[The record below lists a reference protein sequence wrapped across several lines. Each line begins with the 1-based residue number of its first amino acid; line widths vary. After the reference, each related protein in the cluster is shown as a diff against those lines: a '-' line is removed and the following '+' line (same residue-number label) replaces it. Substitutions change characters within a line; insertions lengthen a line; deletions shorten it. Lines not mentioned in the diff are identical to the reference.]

1 MNILVTGAAG
11 YIGGEMVKHLCGKKW
26 VDTVV
31 GTDINEH
38 IYNHP
43 KYQFEILDIRES
55 MDDVFASNDIDTVVH
70 AAYVL
75 PPIHNKGLMEDINKG
90 GTENVLQASAK
101 AGVKQILYT
110 SSTTAYGFY
119 PDNDQPLTEESP
131 LRGNGDMTYAKN
143 KKEIEAIIEQKT
155 NFIAVDGPHF
165 AEIKNDIISLQM
177 IDVDDIQVNENS
189 VFMYTGTQHHVA
201 IVGELDNYPVFKNGR
216 EIRNSYENPGSNV
229 NFVQQIDEVTF
240 RVRTYE
246 KGVEDETLACG
257 TGVTAVAIAMHKT
270 KKAKSNS
277 VSLPVEGGNL
287 EVSFNEKNGIYTNV
301 FLKGLAEFVFK
312 GTISL

>member
-1 MNILVTGAAG
+1 MNLTFYKYQGTGNDFVMIDNRAK
-11 YIGGEMVKHLCGKKW
+11 IFPKEK
-26 VDTVV
+26 
-31 GTDINEH
+31 TDIFSQISDRHFGIGADGIILIENDEKFDFKM
-38 IYNHP
+38 IYYNADGS
-43 KYQFEILDIRES
+43 QTFC
-55 MDDVFASNDIDTVVH
+55 
-70 AAYVL
+70 
-75 PPIHNKGLMEDINKG
+75 
-90 GTENVLQASAK
+90 
-101 AGVKQILYT
+101 
-110 SSTTAYGFY
+110 
-119 PDNDQPLTEESP
+119 
-131 LRGNGDMTYAKN
+131 GNGARCAVAFAKYLG
-143 KKEIEAIIEQKT
+143 IIEQKT